1 VSGQDEKGNGMKVV
15 ILCGGQGTRIR
26 DVSETLPKPML
37 PIGQFPILWHIMKY
51 YACFGHV
58 DFILCLGFKASVIKD
73 FFLNYDMHTND
84 VTLTLGRTHNVEIHG
99 HRMDEDWRVTLAN
112 TGLNAMTGARV
123 RRIERYVGDDENFML
138 TYGDG
143 VGNIDLDALL
153 TFHKAHGKAL
163 TLTGVRPPGR
173 FGELELSDKGV
184 VQEFNEKPQATG
196 GRINGGFFVCRREI
210 FNYLDD
216 EEGLVFEQSPMQ
228 ALVAAGEVM
237 VYRHDGFWQCMDT
250 MRDHNFL
257 NGIWEEGEAP
267 WNIWAAR
274 T

>member
-1 VSGQDEKGNGMKVV
+1 MKVA

-51 YACFGHV
+51 YSRFGYA
-58 DFILCLGFKASVIKD
+58 DFVLCLGFKASVIKD
-73 FFLNYDMHTND
+73 FFLNYDLYTND
-84 VTLTLGRTHNVEIHG
+84 VTLTLSETRGIEIHG
-99 HRMDEDWRVTLAN
+99 HRKNEDWRVTLAD

-123 RRIERYVGDDENFML
+123 KRIQHYIRDDENFML

-143 VGNIDLDALL
+143 VSDVDLKALL
-153 TFHKAHGKAL
+153 AFHKAHGKVL
-163 TLTGVRPPGR
+163 TITGVRPPGR
-173 FGELELSDKGV
+173 FGELELCDNDV

-210 FNYLDD
+210 FDYLG
-216 EEGLVFEQSPMQ
+216 ESESLVFEQSPIQ
-228 ALVAAGEVM
+228 TLVAAGEVM
-237 VYRHDGFWQCMDT
+237 VYRHEGFWQCMDT

-257 NGIWEEGEAP
+257 NDLWARNDAP
-267 WNIWAAR
+267 WNNW
-274 T
+274 